1 MRTPESDTTRMR
13 GTVARMEGTQA
24 VIDGNTFYA
33 YKIKGH
39 GDTLADDASI
49 QILLT
54 TPTTVDVGVGVQAL
68 SSGDSELKIYEGAT
82 SVTGGTLFVPRNR
95 NRASTLTSN
104 AGVITDPA
112 TATGTTVIYESLVIG
127 GYRDRHNRNLRIAGD
142 WWYWWPCC
150 GCGCIDRLR
159 DLQAQ
164 YLIPFRTHKSI
175 WPSKHCP
182 AIYRLG

>member
-1 MRTPESDTTRMR
+1 MRTRTPESDTTRMR
-13 GTVARMEGTQA
+13 GAISRMESTQA

-54 TPTTVDVGVGVQAL
+54 TPATVDVGIGVQAL
-68 SSGDSELKIYEGAT
+68 SAGNSELKIYEGAT
-82 SVTGGTLFVPRNR
+82 SVTGGTLFVPKNR

-127 GYRDRHNRNLRIAGD
+127 GTGGHAAGAGASTDYAICKRNTSYLFVLTNRSGQANIAQ
-142 WWYWWPCC
+142 
-150 GCGCIDRLR
+150 L
-159 DLQAQ
+159 
-164 YLIPFRTHKSI
+164 SI
-175 WPSKHCP
+175 VWVE
-182 AIYRLG
+182 